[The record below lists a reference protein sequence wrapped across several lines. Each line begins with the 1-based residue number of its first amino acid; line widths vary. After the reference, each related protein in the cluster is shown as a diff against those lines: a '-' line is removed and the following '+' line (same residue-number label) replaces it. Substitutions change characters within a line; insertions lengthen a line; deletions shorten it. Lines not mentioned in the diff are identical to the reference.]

1 MQHPVRHCRLS
12 NLIFTTLACRGAWL
26 GPLVGSGRYGAGM
39 QSLMYPSI
47 DLASTLEVLAADTY
61 RRGEAY
67 AREGR
72 VLRCLWDP
80 DVHNLFGNVRGS
92 QGRAYTTTVRLLP
105 VDTDTYTL
113 ESGFCTCP
121 VQVNCKHVAA
131 IVIAAAGPT
140 KMRAH
145 RIPAP
150 LAPPPWRRSLDA
162 LLPQVSANDR
172 IGTPLAIELSLSVSG
187 SSPTL
192 DARLMRPGKRGG
204 WVAGDLSWGKLN
216 MLRHSGY
223 PDAQLRLLQEFYA
236 AYRASSSNSTGYY
249 SYSYGSYG
257 YGDVKAISLL
267 RFESPQLW
275 PLLDEARRVGV
286 QLVQARPL
294 QEVPAYAAAQLCLD
308 VTVDEAGDLTVEP
321 ALRVDGA
328 AARPMAFVGSSG
340 HGVVYA
346 DGGLRLA
353 RLDKPAPEAL
363 QRMAL
368 SDEPLVIPA
377 DEAPRFATE
386 YYPRLRHI
394 AAVTSSDE
402 SFTPPAIVGPTL
414 VLRAD
419 YQAEHELELTWEWA
433 YRLGD
438 NDFRAPV
445 GTSEYVAYRDLE
457 AENAL
462 ASSIEA
468 QLEQLG
474 LRAPDGTLIPGAR
487 LSGLETM
494 RFATELQ
501 PLLAELPDVALE
513 VIGDP
518 VDYREAGG
526 SLVIAVTTD
535 AVAGETDWFD
545 LGVTISIEGKPVPF
559 VSVFT
564 ALASRQPHLLLPDG
578 AYFALDKPEL
588 AKLRQLIEEA
598 RALTDAEEGPP
609 RISRFQVGLFDEL
622 AEVGVVTRQA
632 DEWRRQVGGLRAL
645 QGLEPAA
652 VPTSL
657 RAQLRPYQA
666 DGFSWLATLYTHGL
680 GGILADDMGLGKT
693 VQSLALICH
702 IRQQNPGMAPFLVV
716 APASVVANWP
726 AEAIRFA
733 PELSVVPISDTLRR
747 AGVDLDE
754 LAAGADIVVTSYTL
768 FRLDFD
774 AHAARMW
781 SGLILDEAQYVKN
794 HHAKT
799 YQCARRLAA
808 PFKLAITGTPMENN
822 LMELWSLLSITAPGL
837 FPNPAKFADFF
848 AKPIEKTGDPEL
860 LALFRRR
867 IKPLVKRRTKEL
879 VAAELPAKQEQILDI
894 ELPQRHRVLY
904 DKRLQRE
911 RQKVLGLL
919 DDMQRNRF
927 TILKSLTVLR
937 QMALHPGLV
946 DPAHDTLASAK
957 IDALAEHLRDVV
969 DGDHRA
975 LVFSQFTRFLSRVR
989 ARLDTEGIDYC
1000 YLDGR
1005 TRNRAAVVKRFKEGN
1020 APVFL
1025 ISLKAG
1031 GFGLNLTE
1039 ADYCFLLDPWWNPAT
1054 EVQAIDR
1061 THRIGQTRNVMV
1073 YRLIAHDTIEDKV
1086 MALNARKARLFA
1098 SVIDDG
1104 NTFGSTLTADDI
1116 RGLLA

>member
-1 MQHPVRHCRLS
+1 
-12 NLIFTTLACRGAWL
+12 
-26 GPLVGSGRYGAGM
+26 M

-61 RRGEAY
+61 RRGAAY

-80 DVHNLFGNVRGS
+80 DVYNLVGNVRGS
-92 QGRAYTTTVRLLP
+92 QGRAYTTTVQLAP
-105 VDTDTYTL
+105 IDTDNYVL
-113 ESGFCTCP
+113 ESGFCSCP
-121 VQVNCKHVAA
+121 VHVNCKHVAA

-140 KMRAH
+140 KMRAQ
-145 RIPAP
+145 RMPPPPAP
-150 LAPPPWRRSLDA
+150 APWRRSLDA
-162 LLPQVSANDR
+162 LFPPASTSDR
-172 IGTPLAIELSLSVSG
+172 IETPLAIELSLSVSG
-187 SSPTL
+187 PSPTL
-192 DARLMRPGKRGG
+192 DARLVRPGKRGG
-204 WVAGDLSWGKLN
+204 WVAGDLSWGKVQ
-216 MLRHSGY
+216 MLHYSSY
-223 PDAQLRLLQEFYA
+223 PDAQVRLLEELYA
-236 AYRASSSNSTGYY
+236 TYRASSSNSTGYY
-249 SYSYGSYG
+249 PYPYGSST
-257 YGDVKAISLL
+257 YGDVKTISLL

-286 QLVQARPL
+286 QLVQARP
-294 QEVPAYAAAQLCLD
+294 QQDVPSYATAQLCLD
-308 VTVDEAGDLTVEP
+308 VRVDEMGDLAVEP
-321 ALRVDGA
+321 VLRVDGA
-328 AARPMAFVGSSG
+328 TARPVAFVGSSG
-340 HGVVYA
+340 HGVVCA

-353 RLDKPAPEAL
+353 RLDKPVPEAL
-363 QRMAL
+363 QRMTLA
-368 SDEPLVIPA
+368 DEPLVIPA
-377 DEAPRFATE
+377 GEAARFGAE

-402 SFTPPAIVGPTL
+402 SFTPPTIVGPTL

-419 YQAEHELELTWEWA
+419 YQAEHQLELMWEWA

-438 NDFRAPV
+438 NDFRAAV
-445 GTSEYVAYRDLE
+445 GTSEHVAYRDLE
-457 AENAL
+457 AENTL
-462 ASSIEA
+462 AWSIEA
-468 QLEQLG
+468 PLERLG
-474 LRAPDGTLIPGAR
+474 LRAADGTLITGAR
-487 LSGLETM
+487 LSGMETM
-494 RFATELQ
+494 RFATEVQ
-501 PLLAELPDVALE
+501 PLLAELPNVALE

-518 VDYREAGG
+518 VDYREASG

-545 LGVTISIEGKPVPF
+545 LGVTISVEDKQVPF

-564 ALASRQPHLLLPDG
+564 ALASGQSHLLLPDG

-588 AKLRQLIEEA
+588 VKLRQLIQEA

-622 AEVGVVTRQA
+622 AELGVVTRQA
-632 DEWRRQVGGLRAL
+632 DEWRRQVDGLRAL
-645 QGLEPAA
+645 HGLEPAA

-657 RAQLRPYQA
+657 AAELRPYQA
-666 DGFSWLATLYTHGL
+666 DGFSWLATLHTHRL

-693 VQSLALICH
+693 IQSLALICQV
-702 IRQQNPGMAPFLVV
+702 RQQNPSMAPFLVV
-716 APASVVANWP
+716 APASVVANW
-726 AEAIRFA
+726 ATEATRFA
-733 PELSVVPISDTLRR
+733 PELSVVLISDTFRR
-747 AGVDLDE
+747 AGADLDE
-754 LAAGADIVVTSYTL
+754 LAAGAHIVVTSYTL

-774 AHAARMW
+774 AHAARTW

-794 HHAKT
+794 HHAKS

-837 FPNPAKFADFF
+837 FPSPTKFADFY
-848 AKPIEKTGDPEL
+848 AKPIEKTGDPEV

-894 ELPQRHRVLY
+894 ELPPRHRTLY

-919 DDMQRNRF
+919 DDIQRNRF

-969 DGDHRA
+969 DGSHRA
-975 LVFSQFTRFLSRVR
+975 LVFSQFTRFLGRVR
-989 ARLDTEGIDYC
+989 DRLDTEGIDYC

-1005 TRNRAAVVKRFKEGN
+1005 TRNRATVVQRFKDGD
-1020 APVFL
+1020 APIFL

-1054 EVQAIDR
+1054 EAQAIDR

-1073 YRLIAHDTIEDKV
+1073 YRLIARDTIEEKV
-1086 MALNARKARLFA
+1086 MALSARKAKLFA
-1098 SVIDDG
+1098 GVIDDG
-1104 NTFGSTLTADDI
+1104 NAFGSTLTADDI

>member
-1 MQHPVRHCRLS
+1 MP
-12 NLIFTTLACRGAWL
+12 TTFACRAAWL
-26 GPLVGSGRYGAGM
+26 GLLVVPGRYGAGV
-39 QSLMYPSI
+39 QSLIYPSI
-47 DLASTLEVLAADTY
+47 DLESALGLLGADTY
-61 RRGEAY
+61 RRGVAY

-80 DVHNLFGNVRGS
+80 DVHNLVGNVRGS
-92 QGRAYTTTVRLLP
+92 QGRTYTTTVQLLS
-105 VDTDTYTL
+105 VDTDTWSV
-113 ESGFCTCP
+113 ESGFCSCP

-131 IVIAAAGPT
+131 IVIAAAGAT
-140 KMRAH
+140 KMRAQPTPPP
-145 RIPAP
+145 PAP
-150 LAPPPWRRSLDA
+150 RAWRRSLDA
-162 LLPQVSANDR
+162 LLPPASTNDR

-187 SSPTL
+187 PSPTL

-204 WVAGDLSWGKLN
+204 WVAGDLSWGKVH
-216 MLRHSGY
+216 MLRHYGY
-223 PDAQLRLLQEFYA
+223 PDAQLRLLQELYA
-236 AYRASSSNSTGYY
+236 TYRASSSNSTGYY
-249 SYSYGSYG
+249 RYSYGGYT
-257 YGDVKAISLL
+257 YGDVKTISLL

-286 QLVQARPL
+286 PLVQARP
-294 QEVPAYAAAQLCLD
+294 QQDVPTFAMAQLCLD
-308 VTVDEAGDLTVEP
+308 VTLDETGDLTVEP
-321 ALRVDGA
+321 VLRVDGA
-328 AARPMAFVGSSG
+328 TARPVAFIGSSG

-363 QRMAL
+363 QRMTL

-377 DEAPRFATE
+377 DEAQRFAAE

-419 YQAEHELELTWEWA
+419 YQDEHELELTWEWA

-457 AENAL
+457 VENTL

-468 QLEQLG
+468 PLEQLG
-474 LRAPDGTLIPGAR
+474 LRAADGTLITGAR

-494 RFATELQ
+494 RFATEIQ

-545 LGVTISIEGKPVPF
+545 LGVTISIEGNQVPF

-564 ALASRQPHLLLPDG
+564 ALASGQSHLLLPDG

-588 AKLRQLIEEA
+588 VKLRQLIEEA

-632 DEWRRQVGGLRAL
+632 DEWRRQVDGLRAL

-652 VPTSL
+652 VPTGL

-666 DGFSWLATLYTHGL
+666 EGFSWLATLHTNGL

-702 IRQQNPGMAPFLVV
+702 VRQQDPGMAPFLVV
-716 APASVVANWP
+716 APASVVANW
-726 AEAIRFA
+726 ASEAARFA
-733 PELSVVPISDTLRR
+733 PELSVVPICDTLRR
-747 AGVDLDE
+747 AGADLDE
-754 LAAGADIVVTSYTL
+754 LAAGAHIVVTSYTL

-774 AHAARMW
+774 AHAARTW
-781 SGLILDEAQYVKN
+781 SGLILDEAQFVKN

-822 LMELWSLLSITAPGL
+822 LLELWSLLSITAPGL
-837 FPNPAKFADFF
+837 FPNPTKFADFF
-848 AKPIEKTGDPEL
+848 AKPIEKTGDAEL

-867 IKPLVKRRTKEL
+867 IKPLVKRRTKER
-879 VAAELPAKQEQILDI
+879 VAAELPAKQEQVLDI
-894 ELPQRHRVLY
+894 ELPPRHRALY
-904 DKRLQRE
+904 NKRLQRE

-919 DDMQRNRF
+919 GDMQRNRF

-946 DPAHDTLASAK
+946 DPAHDTPASAK

-969 DGDHRA
+969 DGGHRA
-975 LVFSQFTRFLSRVR
+975 LVFSQFTRFLGRVR
-989 ARLDTEGIDYC
+989 NRLDTEGIDYC

-1005 TRNRAAVVKRFKEGN
+1005 TRNRATVVQRFKEGD

-1054 EVQAIDR
+1054 EAQAIDR

-1086 MALNARKARLFA
+1086 MALNARKAKLFA

-1104 NTFGSTLTADDI
+1104 NAFGSTLTADDI

>member
-1 MQHPVRHCRLS
+1 MQL
-12 NLIFTTLACRGAWL
+12 
-26 GPLVGSGRYGAGM
+26 
-39 QSLMYPSI
+39 LMYPSI
-47 DLASTLEVLAADTY
+47 NLDSTVDVLAADTW
-61 RRGEAY
+61 RHGLSY

-72 VLRCLWDP
+72 VLNCVWDP
-80 DVHNLFGNVRGS
+80 NAHRLFGGVSGS
-92 QGRAYTTTVRLLP
+92 QGRTYTTTVQLLP
-105 VDTDTYTL
+105 ADTDTWDV
-113 ESGFCTCP
+113 EGGFCSCP
-121 VQVNCKHVAA
+121 MRVNCKHVAA
-131 IVIAAAGPT
+131 IVVATAVPT
-140 KMRAH
+140 EMRTQP
-145 RIPAP
+145 IPAP
-150 LAPPPWRRSLDA
+150 PALPAWRQSLDA
-162 LLPQVSANDR
+162 LLPTASTNDR
-172 IGTPLAIELSLSVSG
+172 VGTPLAIELSLSVSG
-187 SSPTL
+187 PSPAL
-192 DARLMRPGKRGG
+192 DARLVRPGKRGG
-204 WVAGDLSWGKLN
+204 WVAGDLSWAKLN
-216 MLRHSGY
+216 MLRHCGY

-236 AYRASSSNSTGYY
+236 TYRASSSNSPGYY
-249 SYSYGSYG
+249 NYSYGSYA
-257 YGDVKAISLL
+257 YGDPKTISLL

-275 PLLDEARRVGV
+275 QLLDEARRVG
-286 QLVQARPL
+286 LRLLQARPL
-294 QEVPAYAAAQLCLD
+294 QEVPAYATAQLCLN
-308 VTVDEAGDLTVEP
+308 VTADETGDLAIEP
-321 ALRVDGA
+321 VLRVDGA
-328 AARPMAFVGSSG
+328 TARPLAFIGSSG
-340 HGVVYA
+340 HGVVCA

-353 RLDKPAPEAL
+353 RLDKPAPAAL
-363 QRMAL
+363 QRMTQ
-368 SDEPLVIPA
+368 SDVPLVVPA
-377 DEAPRFATE
+377 DEAPRFVTA

-402 SFTPPAIVGPTL
+402 SFTPPEIVGPTF

-419 YQAEHELELTWEWA
+419 YQAEHELELTCEWL

-438 NDFRAPV
+438 NDFRAPI
-445 GTSEYVAYRDLE
+445 GTSEYFAWRDLE
-457 AENAL
+457 AETTL
-462 ASSIEA
+462 ASSIDA
-468 QLEQLG
+468 PLEPLG
-474 LRAPDGTLIPGAR
+474 LRAADGTLLPGAR

-494 RFATELQ
+494 RFATEIQ
-501 PLLAELPDVALE
+501 PLLTELPDVALE
-513 VIGDP
+513 VLGDP

-545 LGVTISIEGKPVPF
+545 LGVTISIESKQVPF

-564 ALASRQPHLLLPDG
+564 ALASGQSHLLLPDG

-588 AKLRQLIEEA
+588 VKLRQLIEEA

-622 AEVGVVTRQA
+622 AELGVVTRQA
-632 DEWRRQVGGLRAL
+632 DEWRRQVDGLRAL
-645 QGLEPAA
+645 RGLEPATL
-652 VPTSL
+652 PTSL
-657 RAQLRPYQA
+657 HAELRPYQA
-666 DGFSWLATLYTHGL
+666 DGFSWLATLHANGL

-702 IRQQNPGMAPFLVV
+702 VHQQNPDMTPFLVL
-716 APASVVANWP
+716 APASVVANWA
-726 AEAIRFA
+726 AEAARFA
-733 PELSVVPISDTLRR
+733 PELSVVPIFDTLRR
-747 AGVDLDE
+747 SGADLDE
-754 LAAGADIVVTSYTL
+754 LAAGAHIVVTSYTL

-774 AHAARMW
+774 AHAARTW
-781 SGLILDEAQYVKN
+781 SGLILDEAQCVKN
-794 HHAKT
+794 RHAKT

-822 LMELWSLLSITAPGL
+822 VMELWSLLSITAPGL
-837 FPNPAKFADFF
+837 FPSPTKFADFY
-848 AKPIEKTGDPEL
+848 AKPIEKTGDAEL

-879 VAAELPAKQEQILDI
+879 VAAELPAKQEQVLDI
-894 ELPQRHRVLY
+894 ELPPRHRALY

-919 DDMQRNRF
+919 DDMQRNQF

-946 DPAHDTLASAK
+946 DPAHDSLACAK
-957 IDALAEHLRDVV
+957 IDALAEHLVDVI
-969 DGDHRA
+969 DGAHRA
-975 LVFSQFTRFLSRVR
+975 LVFSQFTRFLGRVR
-989 ARLDTEGIDYC
+989 DRLDAAEIDYC

-1005 TRNRAAVVKRFKEGN
+1005 TRNRATVIQRFKDGR

-1054 EVQAIDR
+1054 EAQAVDR

-1073 YRLIAHDTIEDKV
+1073 YRLIARDTIEDKV
-1086 MALNARKARLFA
+1086 MALNARKAKLFA

-1104 NTFGSTLTADDI
+1104 NAFGSALTAEDI